1 MSDEPVVLYVED
13 DPQSRTVM
21 RILLER
27 RMGLQAVTILENSQN
42 FREVVS
48 ALHPK
53 PTIVFLDIQV
63 EPHNGFQMLEILRQ
77 LDWARHVPIVAL
89 TASVMNEEIQ
99 HLKTASFHGV
109 LSKPINL
116 RKFPDLFNRILARE
130 LVWYITA

>member
-27 RMGLQAVTILENSQN
+27 RMGLQNITILENSQN

-53 PTIVFLDIQV
+53 PTIIFLDIQV
-63 EPHNGFQMLEILRQ
+63 EPHTGFQMLEILRE
-77 LDWARHVPIVAL
+77 LDWARHMPIVAL

-99 HLKTASFHGV
+99 HLKTAGFDGC

-116 RKFPDLFNRILARE
+116 RKFPDLFKRIVAGER
-130 LVWYITA
+130 VWYITA